1 MHFKTL
7 ITALFLLLSSQ
18 AVADIS
24 RDIQSQIQQI
34 FGSYAAQK
42 SDLIQDKTKLHQF
55 VQQQLSPKLAN
66 ISIAK
71 YLIGQ
76 HWKTLSREQKK
87 RWIEVVTDTLIRY
100 SMRALE
106 SYDVN
111 DIDWSNS
118 RFEKQ
123 GALLKMSTNVR
134 SSLQM
139 EIPIDLL
146 IKVHNK
152 EWGILDISAINFSFL
167 ALKSKE
173 YQGFLKGHQF
183 EQLLVSLTEKNT
195 AYFCQFQACQKTS
208 LN

>member
-18 AVADIS
+18 ALADIS
-24 RDIQSQIQQI
+24 RDIQFQIQQI